1 MEFFRDYCLGGSNVA
16 TRILLRGKMCQ
27 SQRKRHE
34 VEWYS
39 LELRPVQAEKGK
51 KKKKK
56 KKSPKVNRKECQHL
70 DFGGWDPF
78 WISDLLN
85 SKMGFPVCAKD
96 LPANAGDSWDMG
108 SIPGLGR
115 SSRGGHG
122 NPLQYSCLEN
132 PWTEEPGGLQSRSQR
147 VRRDWRFLAH
157 MHNLFE
163 NQIFNITDG
172 GKSS

>member
-1 MEFFRDYCLGGSNVA
+1 MEFFLDYYLGGSNVA

-27 SQRKRHE
+27 SHRKRHE
-34 VEWYS
+34 VEWCS

-56 KKSPKVNRKECQHL
+56 KSPEVNRKEGQHL
-70 DFGGWDPF
+70 DFGGWELF

-85 SKMGFPVCAKD
+85 SKMGFPGCAKD
-96 LPANAGDSWDMG
+96 LPGNAGDSWDMG
-108 SIPGLGR
+108 LIPGLGR
-115 SSRGGHG
+115 SRGGHG

-147 VRRDWRFLAH
+147 VRCDRSFLAH
-157 MHNLFE
+157 MHDLFE